1 VSDEAAVP
9 RPSFHDACRS
19 VRVGD
24 GVYERDLDERYW
36 GHEAQFGGFAHAL
49 VLAAMRDELA
59 SAPGVGR
66 DELASA
72 PGVGRDELASAPFAP
87 VSMSMHFI
95 RPFLT
100 GRFRCE
106 VAVVRQGRNMANLR
120 ADVFSAGKLAGQA
133 IATFARRREIGPFL
147 AAEPPPELT
156 APVAPG
162 EAPHDPNMGIPT
174 HQHFDF
180 WPRVGSPIERRAD
193 GNRVGGWVR
202 MRDEPVL
209 DELTLVMI
217 NDLWVPAAYHL
228 WEVGHVAVSAD
239 ITTQFRGVLPARVAP
254 GESVFV
260 QLRTAASAGGFVD
273 EDTEVWTAAGEL
285 LCQGRQMRFIHG

>member
-1 VSDEAAVP
+1 MSA
-9 RPSFHDACRS
+9 RISFHDACRS
-19 VRVGD
+19 ERVAD
-24 GVYERDLDERYW
+24 GVYERILDESYW

-49 VLAAMRDELA
+49 VVAAMKSEIAD
-59 SAPGVGR
+59 PQY
-66 DELASA
+66 
-72 PGVGRDELASAPFAP
+72 AP

-100 GRFRCE
+100 GLFRCE
-106 VAVVRQGRNMANLR
+106 VAVVRRGRNMANLR
-120 ADVFSAGKLAGQA
+120 ADVYSSGKLAGEA
-133 IATFARRREIGPFL
+133 IATFGRRREVGSFL
-147 AAEPPPELT
+147 AAEPPPEL
-156 APVAPG
+156 ASLVSVD
-162 EAPHDPNMGIPT
+162 EAPHDPGMGIPT
-174 HQHFDF
+174 HRHFDF
-180 WPRVGSPIERRAD
+180 WPRVGSSIEHRAD

-228 WEVGHVAVSAD
+228 WQVGHVAVSAD
-239 ITTQFRGVLPARVAP
+239 ITTQFRGALPAAVAP
-254 GESVFV
+254 GEPVFV

-285 LCQGRQMRFIHG
+285 LCQGRQMRFVHA

>member
-1 VSDEAAVP
+1 MSASAEPA
-9 RPSFHDACRS
+9 RTSFHDACRS
-19 VRVGD
+19 VRVAD
-24 GVYERDLDERYW
+24 GVYERNLDESYW

-49 VLAAMRDELA
+49 VVAAMKEDIA
-59 SAPGVGR
+59 DPG
-66 DELASA
+66 
-72 PGVGRDELASAPFAP
+72 FAP

-100 GRFRCE
+100 GLFRCE
-106 VAVVRQGRNMANLR
+106 IAVVRRGRNMANLR
-120 ADVFSAGKLAGQA
+120 ADVYSSGKLAGQA
-133 IATFARRREIGPFL
+133 IATFGRRRAVGSFL
-147 AAEPPPELT
+147 AAEPPPEL
-156 APVAPG
+156 AFAVGAD
-162 EAPHDPNMGIPT
+162 EAPHDPGMGIPT
-174 HQHFDF
+174 HRHFDF
-180 WPRVGSPIERRAD
+180 WPRVGSSIEHRAD

-228 WEVGHVAVSAD
+228 WQVGHVAVSAD
-239 ITTQFRGVLPARVAP
+239 ITTQFRGVLPAALSP
-254 GESVFV
+254 GEPVFV

-285 LCQGRQMRFIHG
+285 LCQGRQMRFVHG